1 MNSITIK
8 DIAKLSGCSVS
19 TVSRALNNHRD
30 IKPETKKKI
39 QEIIAE
45 YGYVPNNSARNLK
58 RKDSNTIA
66 LIVKGISNPFF
77 QYMYT
82 LFDNNEAFRHYSLM
96 LHQAAENEDEVLCA
110 IEAEKEKKACG
121 IIFLGGLFDEKK
133 RQHLKSLS
141 APYILCTAEMSGKV
155 DKMSYSS
162 VGINDELES
171 YLIVKYL
178 IGLGHRRIAIIA
190 GKREDIGIGLLRYNG
205 YCRALKEAGIGIDMN
220 LVWFMEDDIPEY
232 TPENGYA
239 VAQKINRSGVD
250 FSALYVISDNTA
262 YGACKAFLDS
272 GCRIPED
279 YSIASFDGLKMSRYY
294 HPSLTTM
301 RQPCEDIVDAV
312 AAQLVGLIEQRVEHR
327 QMIYPA
333 KLIVGQST
341 AEYNEY

>member
-1 MNSITIK
+1 MSSITIK
-8 DIAKLSGCSVS
+8 DIARLSGCSVS
-19 TVSRALNNHRD
+19 TVSRALNDHRD
-30 IKPETKKKI
+30 IKPETKQKI

-82 LFDNNEAFRHYSLM
+82 LFDHNEVFRNYSLI
-96 LHQAAENEDEVLCA
+96 LRQAAENEDQVVCA

-121 IIFLGGLFDEKK
+121 IIFLGGLFDEKS
-133 RQHLKSLS
+133 RQRLKSLS
-141 APYILCTAEMSGKV
+141 VPYILCTADMAGDV

-178 IGLGHRRIAIIA
+178 IDIGHRRIAIIA
-190 GKREDIGIGLLRYNG
+190 GKRDDIGIGLLRYKG
-205 YCRALKEAGIGIDMN
+205 YCKALEEAGIDIDDE
-220 LVWFMEDDIPEY
+220 LVWFMEDDIPEF

-239 VAQKINRSGVD
+239 VAEKINKSGVE

-262 YGACKAFLDS
+262 YGACKAFLDN

-279 YSIASFDGLKMSRYY
+279 YSVASFDGLKMSRYY

-312 AAQLVGLIEQRVEHR
+312 SKQLVGLIEQRTEHK

-333 KLIVGQST
+333 KLIIGQST
-341 AEYNEY
+341 AKY